1 MWIFGLIFISSFA
14 SLVYLLSARKR
25 II

>member
-1 MWIFGLIFISSFA
+1 MWIFGLIFISSITR
-14 SLVYLLSARKR
+14 LVYLLSARKR

>member
-1 MWIFGLIFISSFA
+1 MWIFGLIFISSLT

>member
-1 MWIFGLIFISSFA
+1 MWIFGLIFIGSIT

>member
-1 MWIFGLIFISSFA
+1 MWIFGLIFISSFT

-25 II
+25 IV

>member
-1 MWIFGLIFISSFA
+1 MWIFGLIFISSFT

>member
-1 MWIFGLIFISSFA
+1 MWIFGLIFISSIT

>member
-1 MWIFGLIFISSFA
+1 MWIFGLIFISSIT
-14 SLVYLLSARKR
+14 SLVYLLSVRKR